1 MASGSAAV
9 AATVEEE
16 SNQSKRPTDTAF
28 KQQKLPAWQPILTAG
43 SVLPLFFVIG
53 VAFVSIGVGLWFS
66 SQKVKEFEYDYTDCQ
81 PADAVANET
90 CASRIES
97 QNIDARDC
105 KCTFNV
111 TGDKLTPE
119 GGDWEGPVFMYYG
132 LDNFYQNH
140 RRYVKSR
147 DDKQLVG
154 QLADI
159 PDSDCGDFMYGTGAD
174 SCKKKD
180 DDSCKTIVPC
190 GAIANSLFSDVI
202 TLKVK
207 VEKEKDQD
215 ITLIK
220 KGIAWASDKQYKFK
234 NPGDCADKE
243 CLCKQFEKYAK
254 PTEWKK
260 KLCELDTTDLENNG
274 LQNEDLIVWMR
285 TAALPNFRKLY
296 RKVDLKLPAE
306 TQGAVEEGSILNGKL
321 VANKDYVYTFT
332 IDYNFRVTQF
342 SGRKKVILSTTSYLG
357 GKNNFLGIA
366 YMVVGSICIV
376 LGVAFLFIHVKYG
389 KRPNDMLKVTSR
401 TNFNN

>member
-1 MASGSAAV
+1 MATSAAV

-16 SNQSKRPTDTAF
+16 SSQSKRPSDTAF

-53 VAFVSIGVGLWFS
+53 VAFVSIGVGLWFT
-66 SQKVKEFEYDYTDCQ
+66 SQSVKEYVHDYTDCTKVG
-81 PADAVANET
+81 ADNQT
-90 CASRIES
+90 CASIIEDQAIKDRACQCS
-97 QNIDARDC
+97 FQVR
-105 KCTFNV
+105 
-111 TGDKLTPE
+111 GDKLTPE

-154 QLADI
+154 QLGPI
-159 PDSDCGDFMYGTGAD
+159 PDSDCGDFMYGTGTAA
-174 SCKKKD
+174 CKNKD
-180 DDSCKTIVPC
+180 DKDCKPIVPC
-190 GAIANSLFSDVI
+190 GAIANSLFSDKI
-202 TLKVK
+202 ALSLKKGNGFDGDVN
-207 VEKEKDQD
+207 
-215 ITLIK
+215 LIR

-234 NPGDCADKE
+234 NPGNCADKE
-243 CLCKQFEKYAK
+243 CLCKEFESYAK
-254 PTEWKK
+254 PTEWEKN
-260 KLCELDTTDLENNG
+260 LCELDEEDPENNG

-296 RKVDLKLPAE
+296 RKVDLQLKDGGGTPVLD
-306 TQGAVEEGSILNGKL
+306 GKL
-321 VANKDYVYTFT
+321 VASADYVYTFT

-376 LGVAFLFIHVKYG
+376 LGVAFLIIHVKKG
-389 KRPNDMLKVTSR
+389 KRTNDMLKDISK
-401 TNFNN
+401 TNFNS